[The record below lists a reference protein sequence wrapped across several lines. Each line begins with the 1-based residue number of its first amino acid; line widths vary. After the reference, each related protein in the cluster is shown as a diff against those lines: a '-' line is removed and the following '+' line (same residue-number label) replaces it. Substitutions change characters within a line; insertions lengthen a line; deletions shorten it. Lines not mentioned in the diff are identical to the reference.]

1 MYDMGEKNGDSS
13 YVGVNEFV
21 EETHQLQQSGEDLQD
36 LKPKTYTTDE
46 VYCFFSLAPAKE
58 TL

>member
-1 MYDMGEKNGDSS
+1 MGEKNGDSS